1 MNIPPYVHWKKWSY
15 PRSGVTQVWSRKV
28 RKSED
33 RKCQK
38 VASGWQQL
46 LPFLAFF
53 PYLVMYSKVTGSS
66 TVSLWDWHSTRTCL
80 INTRASAVRP
90 GRGREVL
97 VRQSCLGTWVK
108 VEVKLETCKWH
119 QHMLIQLADLAHC
132 SAILW
137 SMCILQY
144 CPKRCL
150 NTTFKEYKFSFK
162 PPVLLKFCHKQRKKC
177 RRVNDKKVQETSS
190 ENGKKKD

>member
-1 MNIPPYVHWKKWSY
+1 M
-15 PRSGVTQVWSRKV
+15 
-28 RKSED
+28 KS
-33 RKCQK
+33 
-38 VASGWQQL
+38 
-46 LPFLAFF
+46 PFF
-53 PYLVMYSKVTGSS
+53 PNLVMYSKVTGSS

-137 SMCILQY
+137 STCILQY
-144 CPKRCL
+144 WPKRCL

-162 PPVLLKFCHKQRKKC
+162 PPVLLKFSHSFLLHPKDNSRG
-177 RRVNDKKVQETSS
+177 SS
-190 ENGKKKD
+190 HLKSHFQTTAINSQHREHPTKLSSSGRGNLIIK